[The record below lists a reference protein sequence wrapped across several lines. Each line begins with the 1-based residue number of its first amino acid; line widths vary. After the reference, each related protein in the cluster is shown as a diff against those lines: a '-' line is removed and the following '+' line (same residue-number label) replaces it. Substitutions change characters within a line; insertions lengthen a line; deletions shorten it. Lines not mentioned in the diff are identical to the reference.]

1 MKIAYFDLGFS
12 NESYALN
19 ANRYGGAAVVGRH
32 MKQIKDIDFTIIA
45 PQESFDEFSDED
57 RKERCFP
64 LDKKLLQLIAKGY
77 PVDKI
82 INGLDKYDFIMHMQ
96 TCLSINKGSLKL
108 PVVHLSG
115 FSETAGH
122 PNNDYILLYLNSFKP
137 IFGEKAKYIKL
148 GKQVP
153 NEFKEVVKEDYIY
166 QVSRHDTLMNS
177 IEVAK
182 FCIENKIKGIFA
194 GPIHGDYPLLKYIDN
209 QNTFYLGSISESEKM
224 ELHAKARLF
233 CLLHKWDLPFNQ
245 SVIEANGVG
254 TPILVNNEGPFFKQ
268 YVKEGK
274 NGFFYNGT
282 NLMDAY
288 KNTANIN
295 QKECWLAAKE
305 YSIEEMVNSIL
316 QALEEI
322 KQEWNYKTK

>member
-19 ANRYGGAAVVGRH
+19 AKRYGGAAVVGRH
-32 MKQIKDIDFTIIA
+32 MKQVKDIDFTIIA

-64 LDKKLLQLIAKGY
+64 LDKKNLQLIAEGY

-82 INGLDKYDFIMHMQ
+82 INGLDRYDFIMHMQ
-96 TCLSINKGSLKL
+96 TCLSINKGNLKL

-122 PNNDYILLYLNSFKP
+122 SRNDYILLYLNSFKP

-166 QVSRHDTLMNS
+166 QVSRHDILMNS

-209 QNTFYLGSISESEKM
+209 QSTFYLGNISESQKM

-268 YVKEGK
+268 YMKEGK

-282 NLMDAY
+282 NLMEAY
-288 KNTANIN
+288 KNAANIN

-316 QALEEI
+316 QALEEV
-322 KQEWNYKTK
+322 KQEWKY

>member
-1 MKIAYFDLGFS
+1 MKIAYFDLGYS

-19 ANRYGGAAVVGRH
+19 TKKYGGAAVVGRH

-45 PQESFDEFSDED
+45 PKESFEEFSDED
-57 RKERCFP
+57 RKERCYP
-64 LDKKLLQLIAKGY
+64 VDKQILELIGQGY
-77 PVDKI
+77 PVDQL

-96 TCLSINKGSLKL
+96 TCLSINKGNLNL
-108 PVVHLSG
+108 PVVHLCG

-122 PNNDYILLYLNSFKP
+122 PNNDYILLYLNCFKP
-137 IFGEKAKYIKL
+137 IYGEKAKYIKL

-166 QVSRHDTLMNS
+166 QVSRHDILMNS

-209 QNTFYLGSISESEKM
+209 QSTFYLGNISESQKM

-268 YVKEGK
+268 YMKEGK

-282 NLMDAY
+282 NLMEAY
-288 KNTANIN
+288 KNAANIN
-295 QKECWLAAKE
+295 QKECWLSAKE
-305 YSIEEMVNSIL
+305 YSVEEMIKTIL
-316 QALEEI
+316 QALKEI
-322 KQEWNYKTK
+322 KEEWKY

>member
-1 MKIAYFDLGFS
+1 
-12 NESYALN
+12 
-19 ANRYGGAAVVGRH
+19 
-32 MKQIKDIDFTIIA
+32 
-45 PQESFDEFSDED
+45 
-57 RKERCFP
+57 
-64 LDKKLLQLIAKGY
+64 
-77 PVDKI
+77 
-82 INGLDKYDFIMHMQ
+82 
-96 TCLSINKGSLKL
+96 
-108 PVVHLSG
+108 
-115 FSETAGH
+115 
-122 PNNDYILLYLNSFKP
+122 
-137 IFGEKAKYIKL
+137 
-148 GKQVP
+148 
-153 NEFKEVVKEDYIY
+153 
-166 QVSRHDTLMNS
+166 MNS

-209 QNTFYLGSISESEKM
+209 QSTFYLGNISESQKM

-268 YVKEGK
+268 YMKEGK

-282 NLMDAY
+282 NLMEAY
-288 KNTANIN
+288 KNAANIN

-316 QALEEI
+316 QALEEV
-322 KQEWNYKTK
+322 KQEWKY

>member
-153 NEFKEVVKEDYIY
+153 NEFKEALKEDYIY
-166 QVSRHDTLMNS
+166 QVSRHDDHMNS

-182 FCIENKIKGIFA
+182 FCLENKTKGVFA
-194 GPIHGDYPLLKYIDN
+194 GPIHGDYQLLKYIDN
-209 QNTFYLGSISESEKM
+209 KYTFYVGTISEKEKM
-224 ELHAKARLF
+224 ELHSKARLF
-233 CLLHKWDLPFNQ
+233 CLLHKWDVPFNQ

-254 TPILVNNEGPFFKQ
+254 TPILVNDQGPFFKQ

-274 NGFFYNGT
+274 NGFLYNGT
-282 NLMDAY
+282 NLMQAY
-288 KNTANIN
+288 QNSFKVD
-295 QKECWLAAKE
+295 QKECWLSARE
-305 YSIEEMVNSIL
+305 YSIEEMIKSIL
-316 QALEEI
+316 QALKEI
-322 KQEWNYKTK
+322 KQEWNYKRT